1 MNTATIQTTETEIY
15 VGDGVYIDLPTLP
28 YLKQL
33 TTILRSH
40 TLSQEYYEKYY
51 LPENKKGCFSSYS
64 EYQKIKSKNRSNG
77 SLYGSYYMW
86 YERDYKGHLIE
97 GGKRE
102 CRAYGYRCFENG
114 FTTVN
119 DITAFDRRYIIDRP
133 YNRFSINNLKRT
145 TNDKATSRGYG
156 RWGRDYLLKKEVMKW
171 CEMNNVSYKKA
182 WKYHQIVDELL
193 KVIDT
198 QEPSKYADLDTTY
211 IMKKKPTYEPTPE
224 ITTTIRVMDTTL
236 QNQIKSYTT
245 PEYISN
251 HGNRFGLSIQDT
263 RHSLATHIIFYPKQ
277 EFLFKLNQLT
287 GKQLK
292 GVCRINELQKFSS
305 KSRTQLI
312 NLILSI

>member
-28 YLKQL
+28 YIKQL

-64 EYQKIKSKNRSNG
+64 EYQKIKSKNRSDG
-77 SLYGSYYMW
+77 SLYGSSYMW
-86 YERDYKGHLIE
+86 YERDSKGHMIE
-97 GGKRE
+97 GGKSE

-119 DITAFDRRYIIDRP
+119 DMTAFERRYIIDRP
-133 YNRFSINNLKRT
+133 YNRFSINNLKRS

-156 RWGRDYLLKKEVMKW
+156 RWGRDYLIKNEVMKW
-171 CEMNNVSYKKA
+171 CDMNNVSYKKS
-182 WKYHQIVDELL
+182 WKYHQIIDELL

-211 IMKKKPTYEPTPE
+211 VMKKKPTYEPTPE
-224 ITTTIRVMDTTL
+224 ISTTVRVMDNAL
-236 QNQIKSYTT
+236 QNQIKSFTT
-245 PEYISN
+245 PEYISS
-251 HGNRFGLSIQDT
+251 HFGLSIQDPN
-263 RHSLATHIIFYPKQ
+263 HSIVSHLVFHPKQ
-277 EFLFKLNQLT
+277 QFIFTLNQLN
-287 GKQLK
+287 GRQLK
-292 GVCRINELQKFSS
+292 GICLMNGLQKFSS
-305 KSRTQLI
+305 KSRKQLI
-312 NLILSI
+312 NLITSINN

>member
-64 EYQKIKSKNRSNG
+64 EYQKIKSKNRSDG
-77 SLYGSYYMW
+77 SLYGSSYMW
-86 YERDYKGHLIE
+86 YERDSKGHMIE
-97 GGKRE
+97 GGKSE

-119 DITAFDRRYIIDRP
+119 DMTAFERRYIIDRP
-133 YNRFSINNLKRT
+133 YNRFSINNLKRS

-156 RWGRDYLLKKEVMKW
+156 RWGRDYLIKNEVMKW
-171 CEMNNVSYKKA
+171 CDMNNVSYKKS
-182 WKYHQIVDELL
+182 WKYHQIIDELL

-211 IMKKKPTYEPTPE
+211 VMKKKPTYEPTPE
-224 ITTTIRVMDTTL
+224 ISTTVRVMDNAL
-236 QNQIKSYTT
+236 QNQIKSFTT
-245 PEYISN
+245 PEYISS
-251 HGNRFGLSIQDT
+251 HFGLSIQDPN
-263 RHSLATHIIFYPKQ
+263 HSIVSHLVFHPKQ
-277 EFLFKLNQLT
+277 QFIFTLNQLN
-287 GKQLK
+287 GRQLK
-292 GVCRINELQKFSS
+292 GICLMNGLQKFSS
-305 KSRTQLI
+305 KSRKQLI
-312 NLILSI
+312 NLITSINN